1 MSEIL
6 NDITQN
12 KFINWIESSKN
23 DGSPDGFSAF
33 LLTLCSHCWNS
44 FYEAS

>member
-12 KFINWIESSKN
+12 KFINWIESSQN
-23 DGSPDGFSAF
+23 DGFRCIVMRWIKRIFIDS
-33 LLTLCSHCWNS
+33 L
-44 FYEAS
+44 